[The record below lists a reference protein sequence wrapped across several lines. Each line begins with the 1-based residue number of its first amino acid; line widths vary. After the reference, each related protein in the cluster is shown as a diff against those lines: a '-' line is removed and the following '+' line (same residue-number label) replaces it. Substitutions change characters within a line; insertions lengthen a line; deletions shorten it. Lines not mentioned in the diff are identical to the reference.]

1 MHAMSAG
8 TREREFV
15 LRDDEFAAIRA
26 LVRQHTGISLSPAK
40 RELVYSRLVRR
51 LRKLGLPSFSAY
63 LSRLEA
69 GDPLEFEE
77 FTNALTTNLTAFFRE
92 AHHFEFLAK
101 TVLPALAERNAATR
115 RIRIWSAGC
124 STGEEPYSIAMTL
137 LENTANLR
145 GWDIRVLATD
155 LDSNVVAH
163 AANGL
168 YREER
173 FEKMPAAQRQR
184 WFTALPDGQWQA
196 KRELQEMVR
205 FKGLNLMHDWP
216 MRGQFD
222 VIFCRNVVIYFDKE
236 TQRTLFSRM
245 ARLQRPGDW
254 LLIGHSE
261 SLFKVSDQYQLVG
274 KTIYRRGP

>member
-1 MHAMSAG
+1 MLAVPA
-8 TREREFV
+8 TPREREFV
-15 LRDDEFAAIRA
+15 LRDEEFAAIRA

-69 GDPLEFEE
+69 GDPVEFEE

-92 AHHFEFLAK
+92 SHHFDFLAN

-173 FEKMPAAQRQR
+173 FEKMPAARRQR

-205 FKGLNLMHDWP
+205 FKGLNLMNDWP

>member
-1 MHAMSAG
+1 MLATTA
-8 TREREFV
+8 TPREREFV
-15 LRDDEFAAIRA
+15 LRDEEFAAIRA

-69 GDPLEFEE
+69 GDPAEFEE

-92 AHHFEFLAK
+92 SHHFDFLAN
-101 TVLPALAERNAATR
+101 TVLPALVERNAATR

-163 AANGL
+163 AATGV

-173 FEKMPAAQRQR
+173 FEKMPGARRQR
-184 WFTALPDGQWQA
+184 WFTARPDGQWQA
-196 KRELQEMVR
+196 KPELQEMVR

-236 TQRTLFSRM
+236 TQRNLFMRM

>member
-1 MHAMSAG
+1 MLAVPA
-8 TREREFV
+8 TPREREFV
-15 LRDDEFAAIRA
+15 LRDEEFAAIRA

-69 GDPLEFEE
+69 GDPVEFEE

-92 AHHFEFLAK
+92 SHHFDFLAN

-173 FEKMPAAQRQR
+173 FEKMPAARRQR

-196 KRELQEMVR
+196 KRELQDMVR
-205 FKGLNLMHDWP
+205 FKGLNLMNDWP

>member
-1 MHAMSAG
+1 MPAASVAP
-8 TREREFV
+8 REREFV
-15 LRDDEFAAIRA
+15 LRDEEFAAIRT
-26 LVRQHTGISLSPAK
+26 LVRQHTGISLSAAK

-51 LRKLGLPSFSAY
+51 LRKLSLPSFAAY
-63 LSRLEA
+63 LSLLEA
-69 GDPLEFEE
+69 GDSTEFEE

-92 AHHFEFLAK
+92 SHHFDFLAN
-101 TVLPALAERNAATR
+101 TMLPTLAERNAATR

-137 LENTANLR
+137 LENATDLR

-155 LDSNVVAH
+155 LDSNVVAQ
-163 AANGL
+163 AAQGR

-173 FEKMPAAQRQR
+173 FEKMTAARRQR

-196 KRELQEMVR
+196 KPELQSLVR

-236 TQRTLFSRM
+236 TQRQLFSRM

>member
-1 MHAMSAG
+1 MLAAPASS
-8 TREREFV
+8 REREFV

-26 LVRQHTGISLSPAK
+26 LVRQHTGIALAPSK

-69 GDPLEFEE
+69 GDPAEFEE

-92 AHHFEFLAK
+92 SHHFDYLAN
-101 TVLPALAERNAATR
+101 TVIPALAERNAANR

-137 LENTANLR
+137 LESAVNLR

-163 AANGL
+163 AAQGL

-173 FEKMPAAQRQR
+173 FEKMPAARRHR
-184 WFTALPDGQWQA
+184 WFQEMPGGQWQA
-196 KRELQEMVR
+196 KAELKDLVR

-236 TQRTLFSRM
+236 TQRNLFSRM

-254 LLIGHSE
+254 LFIGHSE
-261 SLFKVSDQYQLVG
+261 SLFKVSEHYQLVG

>member
-1 MHAMSAG
+1 MLAVPA
-8 TREREFV
+8 TPREREFV
-15 LRDDEFAAIRA
+15 LRDEEFAAIRA

-69 GDPLEFEE
+69 GDPVEFEE

-92 AHHFEFLAK
+92 SHHFDFLAN
-101 TVLPALAERNAATR
+101 TVLPALTERNAATR

-173 FEKMPAAQRQR
+173 FEKMPAARRQR

-196 KRELQEMVR
+196 KRELQDMVR
-205 FKGLNLMHDWP
+205 FKGLNLMNDWP

>member
-1 MHAMSAG
+1 MLAVPA
-8 TREREFV
+8 TPREREFV
-15 LRDDEFAAIRA
+15 LRDEEFAAIRA

-69 GDPLEFEE
+69 GDPVEFEE

-92 AHHFEFLAK
+92 SHHFDFLAN

-163 AANGL
+163 AAHGL

-173 FEKMPAAQRQR
+173 FEKMPAARRQR

-205 FKGLNLMHDWP
+205 FKGLNLMNDWP